1 MKAEELRKGNLVKDR
16 KGNTVL
22 VKEVLSLGINTYY
35 ETVEY
40 KYNKIQPIPITEEWL
55 IKVGAEEWPHKK
67 YRKFKIGMLMI
78 GSTNNMETFS
88 IVNLNMKHFKYQHE
102 FQNLYFAL
110 TGEELIN

>member
-1 MKAEELRKGNLVKDR
+1 MKAEELRVEELRVGNLVCTR
-16 KGNTVL
+16 SGFEFL
-22 VKEVLSLGINTYY
+22 VEPQMI
-35 ETVEY
+35 VEPFGLY
-40 KYNKIQPIPITEEWL
+40 PIPITEEWL

-88 IVNLNMKHFKYQHE
+88 IVNLNMKHFKYEHQL
-102 FQNLYFAL
+102 QNLYHAL